1 MAFDLSGG
9 GVRDSINAGD
19 VSYKDILK
27 VQPFKNR
34 VAYIDFKGND
44 ILTYLNVVTR
54 FPPDSGAYMQYHNVA
69 FELKEDQVTN
79 VFIAGKPL
87 DINKT
92 YRMSINEYNASGG
105 DSYPKI
111 THKKGFVSTDETDAQ
126 ALKRFFAEHSP
137 VDAHEFAPK

>member
-1 MAFDLSGG
+1 LEGDRNKVRFEQTNLARVIIQAQMNTEGADFGIISGG

-54 FPPDSGAYMQYHNVA
+54 FP
-69 FELKEDQVTN
+69 
-79 VFIAGKPL
+79 
-87 DINKT
+87 
-92 YRMSINEYNASGG
+92 
-105 DSYPKI
+105 
-111 THKKGFVSTDETDAQ
+111 
-126 ALKRFFAEHSP
+126 
-137 VDAHEFAPK
+137 